1 MKKILIFLLFLC
13 FALFA
18 VACTT
23 IDLDL
28 QKTKGD
34 SSFSSILETS
44 DTQLQS
50 NEEELALGSSSVL
63 ETKSIEE
70 SSEKGVFDD
79 EYWSE
84 RR

>member
-28 QKTKGD
+28 QKIKGD
-34 SSFSSILETS
+34 SSFSSILENSVTESETS
-44 DTQLQS
+44 EEQS
-50 NEEELALGSSSVL
+50 IKESSVF
-63 ETKSIEE
+63 ESDSAEE